1 MNTFA
6 HNLAPLF
13 QCCVFQWCQFSDPS
27 LTELGHPADP
37 FFMATCKLSC
47 FSSTLCDATDCSP
60 QTPQSMGFSRQ
71 DYQSGLPFPP
81 PGDLT
86 EPQDQTRD
94 SCISCITGTSLPTE
108 PPGMPVKSL
117 KCAHCTQV
125 SFFFFLSEN
134 DTSTI
139 IYIAPIKMGKSTAW
153 LVWLQC
159 LHTSIY
165 LAHRNQD

>member
-1 MNTFA
+1 MPV
-6 HNLAPLF
+6 LR
-13 QCCVFQWCQFSDPS
+13 
-27 LTELGHPADP
+27 P
-37 FFMATCKLSC
+37 FFDWAGSSC
-47 FSSTLCDATDCSP
+47 GSLLRGYVQAQLLQSCSTLCDATDCSP
-60 QTPQSMGFSRQ
+60 QAPQSMGFSRQ
-71 DYQSGLPFPP
+71 DYQNRLPCPP

-125 SFFFFLSEN
+125 SFFFLSEN
-134 DTSTI
+134 DTLTI
-139 IYIAPIKMGKSTAW
+139 IYIAPIKTGKSTAW

-165 LAHRNQD
+165 LVHRNQD